1 MAIKVTIGNNMN
13 SRQVIVD
20 PNSTVRQVLEDNEVN
35 YGVGLNYLGGMP
47 LSVNDL
53 DKTFTEFGV
62 RDSVA
67 LTNIVK
73 HDGGC

>member
-1 MAIKVTIGNNMN
+1 MAIKVTIGNNM
-13 SRQVIVD
+13 SSKQVIVEPD
-20 PNSTVRQVLEDNEVN
+20 STIRQVLDENEIN
-35 YGVGLNYLGGMP
+35 YSIGLNYLGGMP

-53 DKTFTEFGV
+53 DRTFNDFGV
-62 RDSVA
+62 GDSVA